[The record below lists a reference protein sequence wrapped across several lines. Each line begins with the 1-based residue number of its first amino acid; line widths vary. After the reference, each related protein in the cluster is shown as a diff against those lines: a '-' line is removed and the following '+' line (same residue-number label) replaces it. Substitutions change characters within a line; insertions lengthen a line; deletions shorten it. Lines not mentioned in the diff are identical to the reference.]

1 MNRTMPMWYAQPRGT
16 AITALAVLD
25 DDGDEDGFL
34 PALGKRLTNLVGGG
48 PAAVIGFL
56 VVLSP
61 LVGLPAAGAAAN
73 DALAAL
79 LALVPIA
86 WCAAGAC
93 AGFLVFTRHDDA
105 PIWASALVSFMTITG
120 KIVATVFVVTTI
132 VVAVLMA
139 LAMLTGISS
148 MGRER

>member
-25 DDGDEDGFL
+25 GDDDDRGFL
-34 PALGKRLTNLVGGG
+34 PELGHRLTNLVNGG

-56 VVLSP
+56 FVLSS
-61 LVGLPAAGAAAN
+61 LIGLPAAGGTAN

-86 WCAAGAC
+86 WCAAGAS
-93 AGFLVFTRHDDA
+93 AGLLVFTRHDDA
-105 PIWASALVSFMTITG
+105 PPWASALVSFMTITG
-120 KIVATVFVVTTI
+120 KIVATVFVVTTL
-132 VVAVLMA
+132 VVSVFMA
-139 LAMLTGISS
+139 LAMLMGISS
-148 MGRER
+148 IGRER